1 MDKLPKVITTSVI
14 RSSNKGES
22 HGGLYLVDLE
32 SSELTQIIDWNETD
46 INWEGRGMDRGMRGI
61 AFYKKNI
68 YIAISDEILVYNSAF
83 EKVDSIKNMYLRHC
97 HEIYIKGDKL
107 YLTSTG
113 FDTILEYDLINR
125 RFVRGYALRYTL
137 LNQYLNR
144 FNIRNKLESNWLC
157 RVPRLTIFNPNGDA
171 GPDPGDYLHI
181 NNVFA
186 DDDNLFVCGTKLGR
200 LLKIN
205 GKVVSAY
212 ALVPY
217 STHNARPFNGGVLAN
232 YTRQNKIS
240 FFSRNKEELSF
251 CKIPL
256 YDENKLLNNELP
268 KDYARQGFGRG
279 LCCYKDLIIAGS
291 SPATIS
297 VYRRGNYDP
306 IKTVNISMDIRNA
319 IHGLEVWEL

>member
-32 SSELTQIIDWNETD
+32 TSELTQIIDWNKTN
-46 INWEGRGMDRGMRGI
+46 IGWEGRGMDRGMRGI
-61 AFYKKNI
+61 AFYKNNI
-68 YIAISDEILVYNSAF
+68 YIAISDEILVYNSSF
-83 EKVDSIKNMYLRHC
+83 EKVDSLKNKYLNHC
-97 HEIYIKGDKL
+97 HEICIKGDRL

-113 FDTILEYDLINR
+113 FDTILEYDLLSRGFI
-125 RFVRGYALRYTL
+125 RGYWLRYTPFK
-137 LNQYLNR
+137 QYLNR
-144 FNIRNKLESNWLC
+144 FNIRNELESNRLC
-157 RVPRLTIFNPNGDA
+157 RLPCLRIFDPNSDA
-171 GPDPGDYLHI
+171 GPELRDTLHI

-205 GKVVSAY
+205 GKGVSSY
-212 ALVPY
+212 ASVPY
-217 STHNARPFNGGVLAN
+217 STHNAKPFNGGVLAN
-232 YTRQNKIS
+232 YTRKNKIS
-240 FFSRNKEELSF
+240 FFNRNKRELSF
-251 CKIPL
+251 YKIPL
-256 YDENKLLNNELP
+256 YDENKLINNKLP

-319 IHGLEVWEL
+319 IHGLEIWEF